1 MRFIPKQKEV
11 LIESVELKETDANP
25 LDAGIVDSSKDELYK
40 QAILKAIGSETAADV
55 EYSQILNLEDNVSED
70 LKNRFHD
77 TLVDIRNEEI
87 KHIAQLTEKV
97 SELPDMKDAFE
108 AGKKEAETGEDTE
121 INEDKSVE
129 EVKEA
134 VEKERL
140 YNRDKIIEIVAE
152 YIDDNIDSYLDLEKI
167 FNIENTDLTAEQVD
181 NFLLEV
187 VNRFN
192 LSFDQLHDIEVKI
205 VQTTDPVYD
214 RIEDLKQNVDLDI
227 YKLQSIKKE
236 LYSQR
241 AKEKLTELIDDLE
254 IYLDEINTKPI
265 NEITV

>member
-205 VQTTDPVYD
+205 VQTIDPVYD